1 MKLTYTGMYH
11 AKDQKKSDMAT
22 QYIGLGNAGSSTDV
36 YRKDW
41 GNKANTGNYTS
52 EDKIFISINGNKR
65 NRIGFNA
72 IKPLVDKAIAVN
84 ATFITDIP
92 YHRNR
97 AYNIGEREVAEYLT
111 ANGYVEQGST
121 GVWVKK

>member
-1 MKLTYTGMYH
+1 MYH
-11 AKDQKKSDMAT
+11 AKDQKKSSMAT

-36 YRKDW
+36 YRQDW
-41 GNKANTGNYTS
+41 GDKANTGVYIS
-52 EDKIFISINGNKR
+52 EDKIFISINGDKPHR
-65 NRIGFNA
+65 VKFDA
-72 IKPLVDKAIAVN
+72 IKQYVDAGIAVN

-97 AYNIGEREVAEYLT
+97 AYNIGEREVADYLT

-121 GVWVKK
+121 GVWVKH